1 MLFLR
6 PIFSL
11 LSQSRA
17 YVHVIYEKKNNKFI
31 LDIT

>member
-17 YVHVIYEKKNNKFI
+17 YVHVIYEKKNNKYI